1 MDLSE
6 IEKCW
11 EIANLRYSIDPVY
24 GDEVAT
30 SLLYNRPEDAAVITD
45 NIAGMEIVKSKYPEF
60 FAAFDY
66 EWAFQDKIWRK
77 PLEANFQARLFQ
89 MMGAFRKVSI
99 DSRHYNYNNVVARY
113 TFESSSENATPF
125 HTAIDSCHFIV
136 SPFSFNEFLMLLT
149 RSFIDSFHGD
159 GTWNSLSSFT
169 GLKRK
174 ISPFLRQAIL
184 RHITTEAFHSSFP
197 GDSPLEIVK
206 SKSTWFSSASDEGKV
221 CESFETALTYSITD
235 FALAHE
241 LGHRLLEHSGKS
253 VLSDLRLKKELEADN
268 LAYSIFVASWG
279 WRDEILDDCPFSPG
293 ARVMMG
299 PVMFHMFISWIRTLR
314 VAVAERTESIKKNS
328 TSDEIDEH
336 MEEETERLKATL
348 KQMGEYETSLRD
360 LNFKFEDN
368 DAPIFSSLINC
379 TAHFKDYIHYAVNQ
393 IPEADFKIAVESS
406 DIGF

>member
-1 MDLSE
+1 MDLSN
-6 IEKCW
+6 IEKYW
-11 EIANLRYSIDPVY
+11 EIANQSYSFDPVY
-24 GDEVAT
+24 GDEIAT
-30 SLLYNRPEDAAVITD
+30 GFLYDRPEDAEALSD
-45 NIAGMEIVKSKYPEF
+45 NIAGMEMVKSKYPEF
-60 FAAFDY
+60 FSAFDY
-66 EWAFQDKIWRK
+66 EWAFQKKAWRK

-89 MMGAFRKVSI
+89 MMGAFWRVSKEI
-99 DSRHYNYNNVVARY
+99 RHYDYSNVVARY
-113 TFESSSENATPF
+113 TFESSTENATPF

-149 RSFIDSFHGD
+149 RSFIDSLHGD
-159 GTWNSLSSFT
+159 GTWNSISSFS
-169 GLKRK
+169 GLKRE

-206 SKSTWFSSASDEGKV
+206 SKSVWFSSASDEGKV
-221 CESFETALTYSITD
+221 CESLETALTYSITD

-253 VLSDLRLKKELEADN
+253 VVSDLRLKKELEADN

-299 PVMFHMFISWIRTLR
+299 PVMFHMFISWVRALR
-314 VAVAERTESIKKNS
+314 VAVAKRTESIKKNA
-328 TSDEIDEH
+328 TSYEKNEH
-336 MEEETERLKATL
+336 MEEESERQKATL
-348 KQMGEYETSLRD
+348 HQMGRYETSLRD
-360 LNFKFEDN
+360 HNFEFVDN
-368 DAPIFSSLINC
+368 DAPIFTSLINC
-379 TAHFKDYIHYAVNQ
+379 TAHFKDCIHYAVNQ
-393 IPEADFKIAVESS
+393 IPEADFKIAIESS